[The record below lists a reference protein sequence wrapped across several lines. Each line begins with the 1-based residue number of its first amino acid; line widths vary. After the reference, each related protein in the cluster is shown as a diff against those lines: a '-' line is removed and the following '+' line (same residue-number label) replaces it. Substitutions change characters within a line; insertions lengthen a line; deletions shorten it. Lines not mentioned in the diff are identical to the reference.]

1 MFSWNR
7 WTLKNLVN
15 LSWFTFNNSLF
26 IMNDSSYG
34 FNRPSLVRKGRW
46 DHLSLLCQHDDCKRN
61 AFIVDDDHHDSVM
74 AMTFLRSLSQ
84 KGTYCNRLILQFW
97 TGLSIYLELKPL
109 SVATWVI
116 TSLKVNPVLER
127 EPSQPISTSILSNN
141 FWNINPILFLQGF
154 RSVTRLSKRT
164 KLGQI
169 NLFYLI
175 WKNISQKK

>member
-7 WTLKNLVN
+7 WTFKNLVN

-84 KGTYCNRLILQFW
+84 KGTYCNRLILQFLNW
-97 TGLSIYLELKPL
+97 PLNLSWAKAPFCCHLSYNKPESESSPRTRAKSTY
-109 SVATWVI
+109 SVFVRV
-116 TSLKVNPVLER
+116 SF
-127 EPSQPISTSILSNN
+127 SNKTIKKN
-141 FWNINPILFLQGF
+141 QI
-154 RSVTRLSKRT
+154 RT
-164 KLGQI
+164 NQYI
-169 NLFYLI
+169 FT
-175 WKNISQKK
+175 